1 MRAGDFFTLPA
12 IIMFV
17 LGVILSTWV
26 MSLVGSA
33 RSKVG
38 NA

>member
-1 MRAGDFFTLPA
+1 MRVGDFFTLPA
-12 IIMFV
+12 LIAFV

-26 MSLVGSA
+26 MSLVHGA

>member
-1 MRAGDFFTLPA
+1 MQIRDFFSLPA
-12 IIMFV
+12 LIMFV

-38 NA
+38 